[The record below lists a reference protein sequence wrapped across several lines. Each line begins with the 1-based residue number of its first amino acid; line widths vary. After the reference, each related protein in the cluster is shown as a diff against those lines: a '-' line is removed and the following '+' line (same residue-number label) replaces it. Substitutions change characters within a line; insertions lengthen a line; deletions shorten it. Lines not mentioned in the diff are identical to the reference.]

1 MDNDEGFQSE
11 PEVILIDAR
20 ANEENG
26 DEANEGEII
35 SEENDENEAPSNEQ
49 DNQDDDDEVSAR
61 CARFIL
67 IISNII

>member
-20 ANEENG
+20 ANEENDNG
-26 DEANEGEII
+26 TNENSNGEII

-49 DNQDDDDEVSAR
+49 NNREDDDEVS
-61 CARFIL
+61 
-67 IISNII
+67 SH